1 MYPEVCRRQRSLSG
15 AVTMISGMA
24 RAGRYRGAVT
34 VHRKPVGPRA
44 ARATAR
50 GGRPAYRRTR
60 PMIVSPRPAGQRPD
74 RSTSADRFTK
84 PNDWTK
90 AGRQTVNVRPTG

>member
-1 MYPEVCRRQRSLSG
+1 
-15 AVTMISGMA
+15 
-24 RAGRYRGAVT
+24 
-34 VHRKPVGPRA
+34 
-44 ARATAR
+44 
-50 GGRPAYRRTR
+50 
-60 PMIVSPRPAGQRPD
+60 MIVSPRPAGQRPD